1 MILLDTSVL
10 IDLFRTKDKS
20 KTFFYK
26 LSTDYSDFAISS
38 ITHYEILLG
47 SNSLQD
53 KFWDTFFN
61 SLTIIPFDV
70 SCSFEAVKIYKSL
83 KSKNNLIDIADITIA
98 ATAFA
103 KKIKLATLNI
113 KHFERI
119 NNLELIYK

>member
-1 MILLDTSVL
+1 MILRDTSVL
-10 IDLFRTKDKS
+10 IDLFRTRDKS

-26 LSTDYSDFAISS
+26 LSIDNSDFAISS

-70 SCSFEAVKIYKSL
+70 SCSIEAMKIY
-83 KSKNNLIDIADITIA
+83 
-98 ATAFA
+98 
-103 KKIKLATLNI
+103 
-113 KHFERI
+113 
-119 NNLELIYK
+119 